1 MSRRGFKTSVILLAR
16 VRTFI
21 ITFDVASTHNP
32 VTTAD
37 YGLLVLI
44 KFTKPAVH
52 DILQI
57 VLAFQCKLPWD
68 ECSIPRNHTYSKH
81 SGRCWNMTDL
91 LCGTESGYGYR
102 SDFHK
107 LQTLQYAFKNT
118 KVYPLHLSGLTCTC
132 STMALHRR
140 STAWGSSGTTLT
152 LHRILGAAFFHNR
165 SMLGKWRS
173 QKK

>member
-37 YGLLVLI
+37 YELLVLI

-57 VLAFQCKLPWD
+57 VLAFQCKLP
-68 ECSIPRNHTYSKH
+68 
-81 SGRCWNMTDL
+81 
-91 LCGTESGYGYR
+91 
-102 SDFHK
+102 
-107 LQTLQYAFKNT
+107 
-118 KVYPLHLSGLTCTC
+118 
-132 STMALHRR
+132 
-140 STAWGSSGTTLT
+140 
-152 LHRILGAAFFHNR
+152 
-165 SMLGKWRS
+165 
-173 QKK
+173 